1 MTIPGCYQNPRVFY
15 IFAHYKISMGL
26 FKFIFSKT
34 FLIQLV
40 LAFLAIIVIAFLTL
54 KWLKISTNHD
64 ERIEV
69 PNLSM
74 LSLSKVE
81 DKLDE
86 MHLKYEIMD
95 SANYNPDYPKYAV
108 IDQVP
113 APGKFVKENRK
124 LYLTLNPSGFRK
136 IVIPDMIRRTRRQ
149 VEPTLRSLGF
159 EIGDVTY
166 KPDIAKDAVLELR
179 HKGKLIEPGDE
190 LMKTSVIDLVLG
202 DGSGQYAGDLNEEDT
217 LQVDEYENEKA
228 NDDEF

>member
-1 MTIPGCYQNPRVFY
+1 
-15 IFAHYKISMGL
+15 MGL

-74 LSLSKVE
+74 LSLGAVE
-81 DKLDE
+81 GKLDE
-86 MHLKYEIMD
+86 MHLQYEIMD

-136 IVIPDMIRRTRRQ
+136 IVLPDMIRRTRRQ

-202 DGSGQYAGDLNEEDT
+202 DGSGQYGGDLNEADT
-217 LQVDEYENEKA
+217 LQVDENENETG